1 MALAICTVCNTL
13 IHTELAHDGS
23 GHAHRG
29 RFVGAAFGLLLL
41 SLVMTSVA
49 LAVVQVVVGPSLSV
63 ELLAV
68 TVVSAVAAVFRFAV
82 LRTWIFRT
90 SATSPLASRFPV
102 RRCPKAV
109 S

>member
-1 MALAICTVCNTL
+1 LTI
-13 IHTELAHDGS
+13 
-23 GHAHRG
+23 
-29 RFVGAAFGLLLL
+29 
-41 SLVMTSVA
+41 
-49 LAVVQVVVGPSLSV
+49 

-90 SATSPLASRFPV
+90 GTTSHLAPRFAV
-102 RRCPKAV
+102 RRCPKAA